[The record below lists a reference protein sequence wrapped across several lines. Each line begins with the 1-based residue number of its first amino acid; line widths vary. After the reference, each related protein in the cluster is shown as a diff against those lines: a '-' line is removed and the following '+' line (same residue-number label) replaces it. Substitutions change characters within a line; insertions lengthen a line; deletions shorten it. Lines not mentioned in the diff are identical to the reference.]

1 MARWGK
7 CDFRELEQLN
17 KRLEQL
23 SSVDFD
29 AFCREAANEIAARLL
44 EKVKK
49 RTPVGVAPKFDEPLT
64 TKVHGNDYITQVTT
78 KTGEKVFRKR
88 KGKSYTMLTRSG
100 AIRDKYWSGYEGG
113 TLRDAWTILP
123 VEKQGDQYIVTVV
136 NNTEYAS
143 YVEYGHRQTP
153 GRYVPALGKSLK
165 ASWVK
170 GRFMLTI
177 STQELETQAP
187 ALLQQKLYLF
197 LKEVF

>member
-64 TKVHGNDYITQVTT
+64 TKIRGNDYIAQVTT

>member
-64 TKVHGNDYITQVTT
+64 TKVRGNDYITQVTT

-100 AIRDKYWSGYEGG
+100 EIRDKYWSGYKGG